1 MVPKCKFPLQ
11 RTETKFCQCNGD
23 LLCNDMPIFASK
35 PVTLSKKNLLS
46 HLYWGTQWTM
56 EIS

>member
-1 MVPKCKFPLQ
+1 MNIDEERYSNFD
-11 RTETKFCQCNGD
+11 FN
-23 LLCNDMPIFASK
+23 
-35 PVTLSKKNLLS
+35 VTLYFIAIQLALSKKNLLS